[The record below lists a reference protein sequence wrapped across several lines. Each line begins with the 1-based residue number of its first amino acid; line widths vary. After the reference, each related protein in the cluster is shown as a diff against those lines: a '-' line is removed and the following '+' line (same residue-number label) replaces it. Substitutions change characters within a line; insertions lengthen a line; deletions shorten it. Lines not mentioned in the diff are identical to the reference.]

1 MFVSLGG
8 DNYIGLFTAVVDR
21 MEQHFASIV
30 LLRRY
35 FILCLNTRT
44 KHCIARSLLLRLTA
58 DGL

>member
-21 MEQHFASIV
+21 FASIV

-44 KHCIARSLLLRLTA
+44 IALNYQNILHCML
-58 DGL
+58 